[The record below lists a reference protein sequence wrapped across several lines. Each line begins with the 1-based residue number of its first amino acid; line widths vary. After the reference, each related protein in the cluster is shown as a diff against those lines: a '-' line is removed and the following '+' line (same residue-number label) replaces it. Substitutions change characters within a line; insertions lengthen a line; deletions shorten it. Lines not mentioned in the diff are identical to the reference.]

1 MIEQIYN
8 KNLTLKN
15 LFSLFSKKKLPI
27 SEQLSPV
34 ANLDFSKYLN
44 VPVFLFLLLR

>member
-1 MIEQIYN
+1 MNYFQ
-8 KNLTLKN
+8 
-15 LFSLFSKKKLPI
+15 KKKLPI

-44 VPVFLFLLLR
+44 VRVSQPLPLQS